1 MPETLPALSLVAT
14 PGRRRA
20 VLDLAREIERRGFD
34 GIFVPSFF
42 SSVAQCSALA
52 LATKRIRLATVT
64 APIHARTVED
74 FAQNSAYIHEISGGR
89 FIGIAYTPSSV
100 RMGVMPG
107 KPLADL
113 RAFVARVRASEAIGA
128 LPPIIL
134 AALRPRMVALAGE
147 IADGVILGNVSRSHM
162 PAALAVIPAEKRHDA
177 DFIIANA
184 IPTCVSDDIEAA
196 KAVARRTLTRYTM
209 LPNYRDYWKEAGY
222 VEEMT
227 AIEEAVAA
235 GRQADIPSLMS
246 ERWLADNTL
255 YGPAAKVREGVAAW
269 REAGITTPVLVPS
282 SASGN
287 QFKAVEE
294 LFAAFA

>member
-20 VLDLAREIERRGFD
+20 VLDLACEIERRGFG

-42 SSVAQCSALA
+42 SSVAQCAALA
-52 LATKRIRLATVT
+52 LATKRIRLATVI
-64 APIHARTVED
+64 APIYARTVED
-74 FAQNSAYIHEISGGR
+74 FAQNAAYIHEISRGR
-89 FIGIAYTPSSV
+89 FIGIAYTPNNI

-107 KPLADL
+107 RPVDAL
-113 RAFVARVRASEAIGA
+113 RSFVARLRGYEGIGA
-128 LPPIIL
+128 LPPIVL
-134 AALRPRMVALAGE
+134 AALRPRMIALAGE
-147 IADGVILGNVSRSHM
+147 IADGVIFGNVSRSHM
-162 PAALAVIPAEKRHDA
+162 PAALAVIPAEKRHDPE
-177 DFIIANA
+177 FIVANA

-196 KAVARRTLTRYTM
+196 KAVNRRTLTRYAM

-222 VEEMT
+222 IEEMT

-235 GRQADIPSLMS
+235 GRQAEIPSLMS

-282 SASGN
+282 SVSGN
-287 QFKAVEE
+287 QFKAIEE

>member
-227 AIEEAVAA
+227 AIETAVAE
-235 GRQADIPSLMS
+235 GRRDDVPKYLPD
-246 ERWLADNTL
+246 RWLADCTL
-255 YGPAAKVREGVAAW
+255 FGRPTKIRDGVEAW
-269 REAGITTPVLVPS
+269 RTAGIKTPILVPL
-282 SASGN
+282 SADGDQN
-287 QFKAVEE
+287 TAIRQV
-294 LFAAFA
+294 FAAF